1 MAPSH
6 SISETDTPIHLQ
18 VFTYPPLTPIPSRQI
33 FTLFPDLPIELQDEI
48 WRLVL
53 GRHQRVIKLRVW
65 NRYLM
70 DLLLEGKGEA
80 RPKSREAERY
90 GVVVNGL
97 QTLSKLFH
105 VCRRS
110 RDFAL
115 TFYRVHIPCWLVK
128 GSSKQ
133 EVMRPGTLYFNPEAD
148 FLHLSINKFTPSDD
162 SLALD
167 FLYDLK
173 TIHDPR
179 NVGLLN
185 LAVDYNFLMGLNTID
200 PASLDPSTKSIFT
213 ETLQQLRQVFFV
225 QIQVAGCHVLGYFI
239 GESPRSN
246 QVNRA
251 VPVIPMA
258 LNFRR
263 FCPDPRPIARNLKRV
278 YLDSNP
284 HRMAHA
290 WQRMLSCYLEH
301 RKQLKTECRVLL
313 ACTSYTN
320 KGFLNYEEGQQLLQ
334 KENDI
339 WLKETV
345 GDERSGRLLEED
357 CIQTAFGFWLFPID
371 GFTPSDKAPG
381 FMDLSNAWPDLA
393 LVDVP

>member
-1 MAPSH
+1 MA
-6 SISETDTPIHLQ
+6 TPTHLQ
-18 VFTYPPLTPIPSRQI
+18 VFTHPPLILTPFTQT

-48 WRLVL
+48 WRLFL

-70 DLLLEGKGEA
+70 DLLLEGQGEA

-90 GVVVNGL
+90 GAVVNGL

-128 GSSKQ
+128 GPSRQ
-133 EVMRPGTLYFNPEAD
+133 EVMKPGTLYFNPEAD
-148 FLHLSINKFTPSDD
+148 FLHLSINKFTPSDN

-173 TIHDPR
+173 MIHDPR

-185 LAVDYNFLMGLNTID
+185 LAVDYNFMMGLNTID
-200 PASLDPSTKSIFT
+200 PASLDSSTKSIFT

-225 QIQVAGCHVLGYFI
+225 QLQVAGRHVLGYFM
-239 GESPRSN
+239 GESPLSN
-246 QVNRA
+246 HVNRA
-251 VPVIPMA
+251 VPVIPMT

-263 FCPDPRPIARNLKRV
+263 FRPDPRPIARSLNRV

-284 HRMAHA
+284 RCMAHA
-290 WQRMLSCYLEH
+290 WQRMLSCYLE
-301 RKQLKTECRVLL
+301 RGEQSKTECRVLL
-313 ACTSYTN
+313 ACTSYI
-320 KGFLNYEEGQQLLQ
+320 KDILNYEEGEQLLQ

-339 WLKETV
+339 WLKETA
-345 GDERSGRLLEED
+345 GDERSRRLLEED

-371 GFTPSDKAPG
+371 GFTPGDRAPG
-381 FMDLSNAWPDLA
+381 FMDLSSAWPDLA
-393 LVDVP
+393 LVDVL